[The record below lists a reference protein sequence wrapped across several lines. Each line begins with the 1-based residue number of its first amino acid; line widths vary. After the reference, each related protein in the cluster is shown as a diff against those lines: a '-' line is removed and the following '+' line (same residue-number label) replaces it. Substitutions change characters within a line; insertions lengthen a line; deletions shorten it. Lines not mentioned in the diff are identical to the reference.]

1 MNSIKLKYS
10 DTVFKKEENFRFYS
24 LKDSIVNISIN
35 KNILKLFSNDSCE
48 FLDLHSIKTNRV
60 LIPIVKSFKYHN
72 SKIYVFEVQIFN
84 KTKTAEIKKSL
95 INLINELRSSFQ
107 ISKDDTKSLYRLIIK
122 YTNFT
127 KFEEIEFY
135 LEDERI
141 AS

>member
-10 DTVFKKEENFRFYS
+10 DTVFKKEKNFRFYS
-24 LKDSIVNISIN
+24 LKDSIVNVSLN
-35 KNILKLFSNDSCE
+35 KNKLKLFANDRYE

-72 SKIYVFEVQIFN
+72 LKIYVFEVQMFY
-84 KTKTAEIKKSL
+84 KSKTAEIKKSL
-95 INLINELRSSFQ
+95 MSLTDELCSSFK
-107 ISKDDTKSLYRLIIK
+107 ISKDDTQSLNRLIIK

-127 KFEEIEFY
+127 KFEDIEFY
-135 LEDERI
+135 LETERI